1 MLKTI
6 RSKLIIKKD
15 YLKNPN
21 LLIGGGIANLGGNM
35 AAFGFILPDLNAAAK
50 ILLNLNKVKASL
62 IICEFKNLLVAS
74 TNF

>member
-6 RSKLIIKKD
+6 RSKLKKN

-50 ILLNLNKVKASL
+50 IILNLNKVKASL
-62 IICEFKNLLVAS
+62 ICVLYLLVAS

>member
-6 RSKLIIKKD
+6 RSRLKQKN

-50 ILLNLNKVKASL
+50 IILNLNRS
-62 IICEFKNLLVAS
+62 
-74 TNF
+74 